1 MLKFIPVDEFIRKTK
16 TDRMTFYRRK
26 FGFKYLTVKLK
37 QEFILVEIKNNK
49 IKAVDPSIIKEFQQF
64 FSN

>member
-1 MLKFIPVDEFIRKTK
+1 MLKFITIEEFLRKTN

-26 FGFKYLTVKLK
+26 FCFRYFTVKLK

-49 IKAVDPSIIKEFQQF
+49 ITAVDPVTIKEFQRL

>member
-1 MLKFIPVDEFIRKTK
+1 MLVFMPVDEFMRKTN

-26 FGFKYLTVKLK
+26 FGFKYFTIKLK
-37 QEFILVEIKNNK
+37 QEFILVEIKGNH
-49 IKAVDPSIIKEFQQF
+49 IKAIDPSIIREFQQL

>member
-1 MLKFIPVDEFIRKTK
+1 MLVFMPVDEFMRKTK

-26 FGFKYLTVKLK
+26 FGFKYFTIKLK
-37 QEFILVEIKNNK
+37 QEFILVEIKNNH
-49 IKAVDPSIIKEFQQF
+49 IEAIDPSVIKEFQQL